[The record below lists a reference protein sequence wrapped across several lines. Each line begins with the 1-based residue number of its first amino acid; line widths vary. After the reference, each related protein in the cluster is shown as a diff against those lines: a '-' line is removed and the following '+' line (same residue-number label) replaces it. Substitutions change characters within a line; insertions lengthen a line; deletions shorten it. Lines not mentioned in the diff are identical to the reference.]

1 MRRSQHTDDEI
12 AVLLAEA
19 ERGVAVDEICR
30 TAHVSLRTFY
40 RWKSRLGALP
50 PPAVRRL
57 KELEQENRELRRMLL
72 KFTPDVPRMPGD
84 APLGDAVVGRGTA
97 VRVGPAHAPPAP
109 SRRAA
114 GYRTCRL
121 G

>member
-1 MRRSQHTDDEI
+1 MRRSQHTDEEI
-12 AVLLAEA
+12 AVLLDEA
-19 ERGVAVDEICR
+19 ERGVSIDEICR

-50 PPAVRRL
+50 PPAIRRL

-72 KFTPDVPRMPGD
+72 RFTPSVPRPHD
-84 APLGDAVVGRGTA
+84 ESVRHHESVPRTA
-97 VRVGPAHAPPAP
+97 SSRSTPAP

>member
-1 MRRSQHTDDEI
+1 MRRSQHTDEEI
-12 AVLLAEA
+12 AVLLDEA
-19 ERGVAVDEICR
+19 ERGVPVDEICR
-30 TAHVSLRTFY
+30 SAHVSLRTFY

-50 PPAVRRL
+50 PPAIRRL

-72 KFTPDVPRMPGD
+72 RFTPVVPRLPDETRAPDGIVERLRTPPD
-84 APLGDAVVGRGTA
+84 A
-97 VRVGPAHAPPAP
+97 PAP